1 MFNFLNMPIEC
12 LLIDD
17 DIDDQEIFL
26 MALNEVGTPVHCLV
40 SNDCID
46 GLKKLSP
53 AASYAPDYIFLDVNL
68 HKMDGIDCLQEIK
81 KMEHLANSNV
91 IMFSTTGDTKVIR
104 QCLDLGASRFLV
116 KPPSLSTLIEEL
128 ANILK

>member
-1 MFNFLNMPIEC
+1 MPIEC

-26 MALNEVGTPVHCLV
+26 MALNEVRTPVHCIV
-40 SNDCID
+40 TNDCID

-68 HKMDGIDCLQEIK
+68 HKMDGIECLQEIK
-81 KMEHLANSNV
+81 KMEHLGNCDV
-91 IMFSTTGDTKVIR
+91 IMFSTTADAKVIR

-116 KPPSLSTLIEEL
+116 KPPRLTTLIDEL
-128 ANILK
+128 AKILKETHNES